1 MAFNWLTGCFFQ
13 SYTSHGPAWLNTAGR
28 VRKYQERFTDGIGLT
43 SQRGF
48 VSLILPL
55 AQVWLTTFG
64 PVREH
69 QMWPTDGI
77 VMACQSGFASLMPT
91 LTR

>member
-1 MAFNWLTGCFFQ
+1 MTALPEWFSQSHTNQAQVWL
-13 SYTSHGPAWLNTAGR
+13 SSPGPCR
-28 VRKYQERFTDGIGLT
+28 EYQERPIDGIGLT

-48 VSLILPL
+48 ASLILAL
-55 AQVWLTTFG
+55 AQARLTIFG

-69 QMWPTDGI
+69 QKRPTDGI

-91 LTR
+91 PTH

>member
-1 MAFNWLTGCFFQ
+1 MR
-13 SYTSHGPAWLNTAGR
+13 PI
-28 VRKYQERFTDGIGLT
+28 DGIGLT

-48 VSLILPL
+48 ASLILLL

-64 PVREH
+64 PVDR
-69 QMWPTDGI
+69 QAMRPTDGI

-91 LTR
+91 LTH

>member
-1 MAFNWLTGCFFQ
+1 MALAWLT
-13 SYTSHGPAWLNTAGR
+13 TAGQ
-28 VRKYQERFTDGIGLT
+28 VREYQERPIDGIGLT

-48 VSLILPL
+48 ASLILPL
-55 AQVWLTTFG
+55 AQPWLTTFG
-64 PVREH
+64 PVKEH
-69 QMWPTDGI
+69 QMRPTVGI